1 MKFPNA
7 SDSFKRRN
15 PHLFGMGGVQPE
27 VRQPKAV
34 LPLVEKPPGHK
45 PRRSRMATSRPRI
58 RVGLVNFRRR
68 LLDSDNLITGYKA
81 FRDAIARSLGVDDK
95 DSVIEWEYSQ
105 ILTRGKQGTIVRI
118 EKM

>member
-27 VRQPKAV
+27 VRQPKAI
-34 LPLVEKPPGHK
+34 LPLVEKPQGHK
-45 PRRSRMATSRPRI
+45 PRRKRVAISRPTI
-58 RVGLVNFRRR
+58 RVGLVNFRGK
-68 LLDSDNLITGYKA
+68 LLDGDNLITGYKG
-81 FRDAIARSLGVDDK
+81 FRDAIARSLRMDDK

-105 ILTRGKQGTIVRI
+105 LLTKGEQGTIVRI
-118 EKM
+118 EKI